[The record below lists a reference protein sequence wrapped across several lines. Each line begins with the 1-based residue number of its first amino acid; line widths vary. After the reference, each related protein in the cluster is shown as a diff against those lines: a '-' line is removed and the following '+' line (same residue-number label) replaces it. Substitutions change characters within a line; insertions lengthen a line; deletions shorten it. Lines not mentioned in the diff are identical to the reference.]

1 MAIITVT
8 SAADQGSGS
17 LRAAIDSAKSG
28 DTIQF
33 SKELSQKKI
42 ILTSGQLTLTKSL
55 SFDGKDAPGVTIS
68 GNNTS
73 RVFKLEPKVTAQ
85 FDSVTIAD
93 GKTTGAGGGIL
104 ANNESAVVL
113 VNSKLENNVSSLG
126 GGLRLG
132 HLAKATI
139 INSHFEGN
147 NGTLTNE
154 KAGFSA
160 GAIATDSRAELIV
173 RGSKFIDNIGF
184 NGGAIYGYSTAQF
197 EVTDSIFKQNVARN
211 RAGGGAIFTD
221 GVNPYGPTN
230 LSIGGKITIRNS
242 QFENN
247 KADGIGG
254 ALYLFGYGKDHA
266 IIENSIFKGNAANYS
281 QFNKLGRGGAI
292 ESNMQMTIQGSTFVD
307 NSASKQ
313 GGALWLASK
322 LPVNISNSTFSGNQV
337 AGDAGGAMFLNTAS
351 TPVNIENSTIAYN
364 SAGRANGGLWFAK
377 NHAVTLKDT
386 IIAFNTAIQDA
397 RQNQVGFQAINGGGN
412 IEYSPDKR
420 TMRVMSGSL
429 FADPRLGD
437 LEKLNGTYVHSLLA
451 DSPAINAGGNKGISM
466 MDQRSFLRDQKVD
479 IGAFEFGASSQL
491 TSPASTPAFTTP
503 SAPAASPVKEA
514 NIMGTDKGNYL
525 EGDITNNEIVALAGS
540 DVVKGKGGADRIYGG
555 SGKDL
560 LYGGRGNDLL
570 FGGEGSDR
578 LVGGRGNDQLTGVQ
592 FDGQKPG
599 FLEIDVLEG
608 RSGADTFILGNQ
620 TTVFYLGK
628 VGTSD
633 LSQDYAV
640 IKDLD
645 LAQGDKIQLSGT
657 ASDYTLKS
665 GAKGMG
671 LYANNEGQSDLI
683 AVIEAN
689 AVRTMSSPVFKFV

>member
-8 SAADQGSGS
+8 STADQGSGS
-17 LRAAIDSAKSG
+17 LRTAIAAAKSG

-33 SKELSQKKI
+33 SKELSHQKI

-55 SFDGKDAPGVTIS
+55 SFDGQDAPGVTIS

-73 RVFKLEPKVTAQ
+73 RVFKLDPKVTAQ
-85 FDSVTIAD
+85 FDSITIAD

-104 ANNESAVVL
+104 ANNESSVVL
-113 VNSKLENNVSSLG
+113 VNSTLENNVSSLG

-139 INSHFEGN
+139 INSNFTGN

-160 GAIATDSRAELIV
+160 GAIATDSRAELII
-173 RGSKFIDNIGF
+173 RSSKFVNNIGF

-197 EVTDSIFKQNVARN
+197 EVTDSIFTENIARN

-266 IIENSIFKGNAANYS
+266 IIENSIFKGNTAKYS

-292 ESNMQMTIQGSTFVD
+292 ESNMQMTIQGSTFVN

-337 AGDAGGAMFLNTAS
+337 ASDAGGAMFLNTAS
-351 TPVNIENSTIAYN
+351 TPVNIEHSTIAYN

-377 NHAVTLKDT
+377 DHAVTLKNS
-386 IIAFNTAIQDA
+386 IIAFNTALQDP

-412 IEYSPDKR
+412 LEYSPDKR
-420 TMRVMSGSL
+420 ALRVMSGSL
-429 FADPRLGD
+429 FADPRLGT
-437 LEKLNGTYVHSLLA
+437 LEKMDGTYIHSLFA
-451 DSPAINAGGNKGISM
+451 DSPAVDAGVKSATAM
-466 MDQRSFLRDQKVD
+466 LDQRGFLRDSNIDV
-479 IGAFEFGASSQL
+479 GAFEFGASSQL
-491 TSPASTPAFTTP
+491 AAPASAQDPTTGPALKDGNLT
-503 SAPAASPVKEA
+503 
-514 NIMGTDKGNYL
+514 GTEKGNYL
-525 EGDITNNEIVALAGS
+525 KGDTTANTIAALAGA
-540 DVVKGKGGADRIYGG
+540 DVVKGKRGDDQIDGGA
-555 SGKDL
+555 GKDT
-560 LYGGRGNDLL
+560 LYGGRGNDQL

-578 LVGGRGNDQLTGVQ
+578 LVGGKGNDQLTGVQ
-592 FDGQKPG
+592 FDDQKPG
-599 FLEIDVLEG
+599 FLEIDILEG

-620 TTVFYLGK
+620 TTAFYLGK

-633 LSQDYAV
+633 LNQDYAV

-645 LAQGDKIQLSGT
+645 LAQGDKIQLTGT

-671 LYANNEGQSDLI
+671 LYANNEGHSDLI
-683 AVIEAN
+683 AVLETN
-689 AVRTMSSPVFKFV
+689 AVSTMSSPVFKFV